1 MNVEEEARAI
11 LEMVGCDLSRAVQI
25 VQNQLDVLYARAQ
38 VLTGLAGI
46 VVTVTG
52 FSGRLIASTNRP
64 AQFLV
69 ISGLAVV
76 LFSAFFVIRKVMHI
90 RWVTS
95 ELSGDPAATIMRVL
109 VRRDEKT
116 RAMRTGGL
124 ILFSGLLL
132 YFCAF
137 ALMLAN
143 PVPVGVPVR

>member
-1 MNVEEEARAI
+1 MNVQEEARAI
-11 LEMVGCDLSRAVQI
+11 LELVSGDLSRAVQI
-25 VQNQLDVLYARAQ
+25 VQNQLDILYTRAQ
-38 VLTGLAGI
+38 VLTGLSGI

-64 AQFLV
+64 AQLLV

-95 ELSGDPAATIMRVL
+95 ELTGDPSATIARVL

-116 RAMRTGGL
+116 RAMRTGGM

-137 ALMLAN
+137 ALMLLN